1 MTDSLDCRNDGGRA
15 SRQRC
20 TNEKAWPLSEVQ
32 KEGDDR
38 QKRHP
43 QRPVE
48 NVFDNLTELRFKKI
62 VRSLVNE

>member
-1 MTDSLDCRNDGGRA
+1 MTDSLDCRNDEGRA

-38 QKRHP
+38 QAPAVVRGECQP
-43 QRPVE
+43 QRSPLRVIGY
-48 NVFDNLTELRFKKI
+48 FDESA
-62 VRSLVNE
+62 VH